1 MPFDFRSLLRPNLP
15 AASPAPFSGY
25 PEFYFV
31 GGNNDADSIPRKKLG
46 EIAKS
51 VLEREGGSLAS
62 YGIGHGPQGYGPL
75 RTFIADKLE
84 KRAGLK
90 CSVDEI
96 LVTSGSLQA
105 LDLINNLF
113 IEPGDTVIAEAACY
127 GGAVSRLK
135 KLGTN
140 VVGVDLDE
148 DGMCMDHLRSIL
160 GDLKQKGIRP
170 KFIYT
175 IPTVQNP
182 SGSVLTLERRKE
194 LLEIANSY
202 AVPIFEDDCYA
213 DLLWDG
219 ERPPAIRA
227 LDNTG
232 SVIYC
237 GSFSKSIAPGFR
249 VGYLVADWSIIGQVL
264 PTKTDGGTGALE
276 QMVLAEYATT
286 DFDQHVSELS
296 AVLKDKCQT
305 MADALE
311 EQFGTAAEFTLPKG
325 GIFIWITLPDQVDTS
340 LLAQIALREGVAI
353 NPGAE
358 WVVNPETG
366 KHRLRLCFASPS
378 KDQIRDG
385 VKRLAEICHRETGIP
400 MRGGNT
406 TRAKL

>member
-1 MPFDFRSLLRPNLP
+1 MTFDFSELLRPGLP
-15 AASPAPFSGY
+15 AANAAPFSGY
-25 PEFYFV
+25 PEFYFI
-31 GGNNDADSIPRKKLG
+31 GGNNDADSIPGKKLG

-62 YGIGHGPQGYGPL
+62 YGIGHGPQGYRPL
-75 RTFIADKLE
+75 REFISTKLE
-84 KRAGLK
+84 KRAQLK
-90 CSVDEI
+90 SNVDEI

-113 IEPGDTVIAEAACY
+113 LSPGDTVIAEEASY

-135 KLGTN
+135 ALGAN
-140 VVGVDLDE
+140 VVAVDLDN
-148 DGMCMDHLRSIL
+148 DGMKMDHLRSIL
-160 GDLKQKGIRP
+160 VELKQKGIQP

-182 SGSVLTLERRKE
+182 SGSVLTLERRLE
-194 LLEIANSY
+194 LLSLSTEFG
-202 AVPIFEDDCYA
+202 VPIFEDDCYA

-227 LDNTG
+227 LDETG

-249 VGYLVADWSIIGQVL
+249 VGYIVADWRVIAQVL

-276 QMVLAEYATT
+276 QMVLAEYAAT
-286 DFDQHVSELS
+286 DFDRHVTDLS

-305 MADALE
+305 MANALE
-311 EQFGTAAEFTLPKG
+311 EEFGTSAEFEMPKG
-325 GIFIWITLPDQVDTS
+325 GIFIWITLPEAVDTS
-340 LLAQIALREGVAI
+340 ALAQVAMAEGVAI

-366 KHRLRLCFASPS
+366 RHRMRLCFASPS
-378 KDQIRDG
+378 KDKIRAG
-385 VKRLAEICHRETGIP
+385 VKRLAEICHRETGVPI
-400 MRGGNT
+400 RGANI
-406 TRAKL
+406 TRS